1 MNQFWSERWKR
12 KSDEEFF
19 KYLSAMATIYVAR
32 KWREDFAN
40 GTTARQKIKVGDK
53 EVETITPFGVGS
65 YSNTRLFADY
75 KKWSEGQENI
85 EP

>member
-1 MNQFWSERWKR
+1 MNQYWSERWKR

-32 KWREDFAN
+32 KWREDLAN
-40 GTTARQKIKVGDK
+40 GTTARHIIKVGDK
-53 EVETITPFGVGS
+53 EVETITLFGTGT
-65 YSNTRLFADY
+65 YSDTRLFTDY
-75 KKWSEGQENI
+75 KKWLKEQENI